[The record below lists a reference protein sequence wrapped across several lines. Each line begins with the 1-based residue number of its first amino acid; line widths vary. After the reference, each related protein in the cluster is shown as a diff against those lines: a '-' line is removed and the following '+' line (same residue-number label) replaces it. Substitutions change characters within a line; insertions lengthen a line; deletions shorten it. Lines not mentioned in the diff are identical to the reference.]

1 MNYLLIYL
9 NKIFNVKKGHE
20 RSINLKKNIYASL
33 VLKGVSILI
42 TLIIV
47 PITLKYLNS
56 TKYGIWLTLSSIVSW
71 LSFFDIGLGNGLK
84 NKFATAIALGE
95 HENARKYVSTGY
107 FTITIIAIII
117 FILYVIAS
125 PFINW
130 SKILNCDS
138 ADERELKLLALIVIC
153 NFCTQLVFQLIG
165 TLLSAYQKQ
174 AASNFLN
181 VLGNGFSLIG
191 IYIVVN
197 YSSIKGSLILIGFI
211 YSFFPVLVYV
221 IANIYLFK
229 TIFKLYKPSYKYFE
243 TNFVKDILS
252 LGIKFFLIQLAG
264 LIIFQTNNFLIS
276 YLLNPGAV
284 TNYNIVN
291 RLFNT
296 VVMGMSIIM
305 QPFYSAY
312 TEAYA
317 KGDLKWIRNIVM
329 KFSLFIIPL
338 IISLFLI
345 IYFRNSLL
353 KFWLKTD
360 LKIEYSLFLSTA
372 ILSFIMIWN
381 NMWGFIIGA
390 IGKLRLGTYTSIF
403 SAIINIPISYILV
416 KNYHYGVT
424 GIIIGTIMSL
434 IISFIV
440 TPIQVYYFIF
450 VKTKNKILNAILS

>member
-1 MNYLLIYL
+1 M
-9 NKIFNVKKGHE
+9 
-20 RSINLKKNIYASL
+20 
-33 VLKGVSILI
+33 
-42 TLIIV
+42 
-47 PITLKYLNS
+47 
-56 TKYGIWLTLSSIVSW
+56 
-71 LSFFDIGLGNGLK
+71 
-84 NKFATAIALGE
+84 
-95 HENARKYVSTGY
+95 
-107 FTITIIAIII
+107 
-117 FILYVIAS
+117 
-125 PFINW
+125 
-130 SKILNCDS
+130 
-138 ADERELKLLALIVIC
+138 
-153 NFCTQLVFQLIG
+153 
-165 TLLSAYQKQ
+165 
-174 AASNFLN
+174 
-181 VLGNGFSLIG
+181 
-191 IYIVVN
+191 
-197 YSSIKGSLILIGFI
+197 
-211 YSFFPVLVYV
+211 
-221 IANIYLFK
+221 
-229 TIFKLYKPSYKYFE
+229 
-243 TNFVKDILS
+243 
-252 LGIKFFLIQLAG
+252 AG